1 MEKIYDSNDIRV
13 GCLKHNNTV
22 YDRYHRVVGYI
33 DAPVLYDADYRQIG
47 YVRNG
52 TIYKRN
58 GHPTL
63 LFQWLAYPWYE
74 GTQTGV
80 CKQFL
85 VGTAC
90 SRSAAGS
97 VLLVLST

>member
-58 GHPTL
+58 GHPACYFNGWHIHDMRGHRLGYVNSSWLGL
-63 LFQWLAYPWYE
+63 L
-74 GTQTGV
+74 
-80 CKQFL
+80 
-85 VGTAC
+85 
-90 SRSAAGS
+90 AAG
-97 VLLVLST
+97 LLLGLYY